1 MSPKDEDDMYRVAA
15 AIEVAE
21 RRERLLRRLRDQGV
35 LAIDL
40 EPGRLTDAV
49 LNQYLE
55 IKDRSLL

>member
-1 MSPKDEDDMYRVAA
+1 MFRWAA

-21 RRERLLRRLRDQGV
+21 RRELLLRRLRDQGV
-35 LAIDL
+35 LTIDL
-40 EPGRLTDAV
+40 EPGHLTDAV